1 MEDLYLVLPRN
12 KSCYWQGGGLEP
24 QLQNLNYKFYKLQD
38 ERPKLLGHAAFS
50 NPILIEGSRLLR
62 PSLNLKTETYSITF
76 LTHASFQLRFGSL
89 VTYRYLIFARFANT
103 PSERDAMALE
113 RKSLK
118 MQSVMFEMMK
128 RD

>member
-1 MEDLYLVLPRN
+1 MVLPRT

-24 QLQNLNYKFYKLQD
+24 GTSGLQD
-38 ERPKLLGHAAFS
+38 QSPKPLGHAAFS
-50 NPILIEGSRLLR
+50 HPILIGGNRLLR
-62 PSLNLKTETYSITF
+62 PSLTFKTGIYSITF
-76 LTHASFQLRFGSL
+76 LTQASFQLRFVSL

>member
-1 MEDLYLVLPRN
+1 MEALSPGPPDY
-12 KSCYWQGGGLEP
+12 KTSA
-24 QLQNLNYKFYKLQD
+24 LNHLATLHFA
-38 ERPKLLGHAAFS
+38 H
-50 NPILIEGSRLLR
+50 PILIGGNRLLR
-62 PSLNLKTETYSITF
+62 PSLTFKTGIYSITF